1 VAKKLNFAL
10 KNADGSTQMTWHIR
24 TFIAVIGMVA
34 VMVLF
39 PASAQAGE
47 ILRAG
52 GIPAGQV
59 IENDVFL
66 TGQQPVVDGTVN
78 GDVFIVGAD
87 ATISGEV
94 NGSVFVLAET
104 LNLPGSVNGNLYAT
118 AVELTQ
124 PAEGEIGRNLYAL
137 VLSLVTETESSIGRD
152 LTTVA
157 MSASLRGQ
165 TERNTTAII
174 GPWELFKILRDSFN
188 QNIVGF
194 IPDQPSL
201 AKRNTEIISLHTVSP
216 HRAMRRVAQATDSSV
231 LVDWLLASLQSFL
244 KFLIVGGLML
254 WAFPSQFQ
262 GWVEKVQKEPLA
274 SAGYGAIVL
283 INGYLMPVLALFLLI
298 GLLLGLLY
306 LSLSSLA
313 WMSLWAG
320 LGLLMTFFTL
330 FLAATTF
337 LSKAIVAYLAG
348 TFILSRLASGAMQY
362 RILPLLLGL
371 LIYVLLASIP
381 YVGFVIGLVVTL
393 FGLGAIWL
401 AHKQSPR
408 PLEAVEEA
416 P

>member
-1 VAKKLNFAL
+1 MKSAH
-10 KNADGSTQMTWHIR
+10 GSTRMTWRIR
-24 TFIAVIGMVA
+24 ACITAVGMVGIAA
-34 VMVLF
+34 VMLLF
-39 PASAQAGE
+39 PASAQAGK
-47 ILRAG
+47 ILRAD

-59 IENDVFL
+59 VENDVFL
-66 TGQQPVVDGTVN
+66 TGQQPVIEGTVN
-78 GDVFIVGAD
+78 GDAFIVGSD

-94 NGSVFVLAET
+94 NGSVFVVANT
-104 LNLPGSVNGNLYAT
+104 IKLPGRVNGNLYAA

-124 PAEGEIGRNLYAL
+124 SVEGEVGRNLYAL
-137 VLSLVTETESSIGRD
+137 VLSLVTEPESSIGRD

-157 MSASLRGQ
+157 MSASLQGQ

-174 GPWELFKILRDSFN
+174 GPWELFKILRDFFN

-194 IPDQPSL
+194 APDQAAL
-201 AKRNTEIISLHTVSP
+201 AKINSGHVVIRPGIHQ
-216 HRAMRRVAQATDSSV
+216 RALVRAAQAADRSV
-231 LVDWLLASLQSFL
+231 LVDWLLAALKSFL
-244 KFLIVGGLML
+244 NFLIVGGLML
-254 WAFPSQFQ
+254 WTFPRQFQ

-274 SAGYGAIVL
+274 SAGYGAVVL
-283 INGYLMPVLALFLLI
+283 INGYLMPVLALFLLV

-313 WMSLWAG
+313 WMSFWAG

-348 TFILSRLASGAMQY
+348 AFILSRLASGAVQY

-393 FGLGAIWL
+393 LGLGAIWL
-401 AHKQSPR
+401 AWRQLPR
-408 PLEAVEEA
+408 PVEAVDEA
-416 P
+416 APA

>member
-1 VAKKLNFAL
+1 MAWRLRVFVTAVSL
-10 KNADGSTQMTWHIR
+10 
-24 TFIAVIGMVA
+24 IAVMFLSPV
-34 VMVLF
+34 
-39 PASAQAGE
+39 SAQAGKKLHANAVPE
-47 ILRAG
+47 
-52 GIPAGQV
+52 GQV

-66 TGQQPVVDGTVN
+66 TGQQPIIDGTVN

>member
-1 VAKKLNFAL
+1 
-10 KNADGSTQMTWHIR
+10 MTWHIR